1 MTRGLAASSVAL
13 ALLVAVPRA
22 QQQPTFRSVS
32 DVVAVQ
38 VSVHTARSV
47 VSGLTAADFVLEDN
61 GVRQEITAV
70 SADKVSTDVTLVVD
84 TSGSVIRNLDRF
96 KADVRRLAEELRAGE
111 QLRLITFDT
120 SVREVLPMT
129 TASRRVPVDAI
140 RGGDLTSLLDAMLMA
155 LARAPRPDRRHLV
168 FVFTDGYDNASLLGY
183 SALPALAGRV
193 DAVLHIVL
201 VKVTGVPAPA
211 ANPAFDALAAAAAR
225 TGGALYPPG
234 EAPADVVAAFKL
246 ALEAFR
252 HGYVIY
258 YTPSGVTR
266 GGWHDI
272 KVRVTRPGAYDVQA
286 KQGYGG
292 GS

>member
-1 MTRGLAASSVAL
+1 M
-13 ALLVAVPRA
+13 
-22 QQQPTFRSVS
+22 
-32 DVVAVQ
+32 
-38 VSVHTARSV
+38 
-47 VSGLTAADFVLEDN
+47 
-61 GVRQEITAV
+61 
-70 SADKVSTDVTLVVD
+70 
-84 TSGSVIRNLDRF
+84 
-96 KADVRRLAEELRAGE
+96 
-111 QLRLITFDT
+111 
-120 SVREVLPMT
+120 
-129 TASRRVPVDAI
+129 
-140 RGGDLTSLLDAMLMA
+140 
-155 LARAPRPDRRHLV
+155 
-168 FVFTDGYDNASLLGY
+168 FTDGYDNASLLGY

-252 HGYVIY
+252 HGYVLY
-258 YTPSGVTR
+258 YTPSGVAR

-272 KVRVTRPGAYDVQA
+272 KVRVTRSGAYDVQA

-292 GS
+292 S

>member
-1 MTRGLAASSVAL
+1 MTRRLFVIPVIL
-13 ALLVAVPRA
+13 ALVTAVPRG

-32 DVVAVQ
+32 DLVAVQ

-47 VSGLTAADFVLEDN
+47 VSGLTASDFELEDN
-61 GVRQEITAV
+61 GVRQEISAV
-70 SADKVSTDVTLVVD
+70 SADKVSADVTLVVD
-84 TSGSVIRNLDRF
+84 TSGSVIRSLDRF
-96 KADVRRLAEELRAGE
+96 KSDVRRMAEELRPSE

-120 SVREVLPMT
+120 SVREVLPM
-129 TASRRVPVDAI
+129 APAARRVPVDAI
-140 RGGDLTSLLDAMLMA
+140 RSGDLTSLLDAMLMA
-155 LARAPRPDRRHLV
+155 LARAPRSDRRQLV
-168 FVFTDGYDNASLLGY
+168 FVFTDGYDNASMLGY

-201 VKVTGVPAPA
+201 VKVTGVPTPA

-252 HGYVIY
+252 HGYVLY
-258 YTPSGVTR
+258 YTPAGVTR
-266 GGWHDI
+266 AGWHDI
-272 KVRVTRPGAYDVQA
+272 KVRVTRPGTFDVQA
-286 KQGYGG
+286 RQGYGG
-292 GS
+292 

>member
-1 MTRGLAASSVAL
+1 M
-13 ALLVAVPRA
+13 
-22 QQQPTFRSVS
+22 
-32 DVVAVQ
+32 
-38 VSVHTARSV
+38 
-47 VSGLTAADFVLEDN
+47 AD
-61 GVRQEITAV
+61 
-70 SADKVSTDVTLVVD
+70 
-84 TSGSVIRNLDRF
+84 
-96 KADVRRLAEELRAGE
+96 ELRPNE

-120 SVREVLPMT
+120 SVREVLPM
-129 TASRRVPVDAI
+129 APSSRGLPVGAI
-140 RGGDLTSLLDAMLMA
+140 HSGDLTSLLDATLMA

-183 SALPALAGRV
+183 SALPAIAGRV

-201 VKVTGVPAPA
+201 VKVTGVPAPT

-252 HGYVIY
+252 HGYVLY
-258 YTPSGVTR
+258 YTPAGVAR

-272 KVRVTRPGAYDVQA
+272 KVRVTRPGAFDVQA
-286 KQGYGG
+286 RQGYGG
-292 GS
+292 